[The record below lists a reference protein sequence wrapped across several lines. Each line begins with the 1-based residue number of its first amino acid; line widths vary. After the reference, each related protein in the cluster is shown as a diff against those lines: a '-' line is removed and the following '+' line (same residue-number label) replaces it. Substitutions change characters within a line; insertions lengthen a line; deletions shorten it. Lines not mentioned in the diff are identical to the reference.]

1 MKVLK
6 LRYLISRHQIYRRLN
21 LRIVN
26 RIVGRIVGRIVV
38 HNTPNNT
45 PNNTKLMNTKF
56 IQSQIDSIKHSPWG
70 FFVKKWRLTIVA
82 LAAIAIGGLLSL
94 TSMPLESDP
103 EVEIPLGLVSVS
115 FPGATPSD
123 VEELVTDKLETHL
136 KTLDDLKLLTSSS
149 SEGIASI
156 VVEFE
161 ASADL
166 TESIRQL
173 RDKVENAKTDLPEEA
188 NDPTVSEIRTND
200 APVITFS
207 LLGNLTPNEFE
218 SFADEL
224 EEKLEGI
231 HGVSKAVVSGI
242 ENKEMQVLIDIKALE
257 GFKLSL
263 GEITQAIQRNHVDFP
278 MGSVL
283 VNDFYY
289 QTSLKGQLKNVDDLL
304 NLPVTNREGRNVYL
318 KDIAEVREVFSKK
331 QSITKIYQDSTGT
344 FRPSVTIQ
352 VFKKTGA
359 SIIEMTDDAKEV
371 VEKFEREVL
380 PPSTEI
386 LTTGDNS
393 LFIREDIQT
402 LGKSGIQVVTIIF
415 LLLFIALGAKEATL
429 AAISIPFIFFISFI
443 VLYLTGET
451 FNFLVLFSLI
461 ISLGLIV
468 DTSIIMMEGVHENL
482 RDKKL
487 NSTDSALLAIKTY
500 KTPLTSSTFTTIS
513 AFVPMALMPGI
524 MGQYMSH
531 IPRTVTVTLFASLF
545 VATFLLPGM
554 AAHLFRNFKHEKSKP
569 ALLDRFMVPLQKWYG
584 EKITNILH
592 SKAKRR
598 SWVIGMILT
607 SIVAVSFPFV
617 GIMKVQMFPKLD
629 GDYFTVEIEGP
640 LGSKLE
646 DTLEIA
652 EGLEKYIVD
661 LPELDNFVT
670 IVGGSSLAITSDR
683 HGSSGLGIS
692 TSANKASITINLLE
706 KKQRAL
712 KAYDVSEMFRQ
723 KTKHIQGAKITIN
736 DLQTGPPTGADVE
749 VRITGDN
756 FEELENFA
764 KIVESELRK
773 VEGARDEDIDVQHG
787 TGEFH
792 FNIKRDQLEFYKLS
806 VLQLATELRTAV
818 YGSNNVKIIKSGNE
832 TPIIVKLDFRDE
844 SCVTDKMNQL
854 LSKRDQLTLCDLSPK
869 NIDQIK
875 RLLIATPKGQVSLSE
890 LVEVSL
896 EPTIT
901 TIRHRDAEKVVNVKA
916 YAKTGYLA
924 EDIRRDL
931 QSRLDNIKIP
941 AGISLDFGGE
951 FQEMHESFNSLFSA
965 MYVGLILI
973 IFILVLQFNSFR
985 QPLIII
991 FTLPLAF
998 IGVFFGMAAI
1008 GRNFSF
1014 PAFIGVVALMGVV
1027 VNDAIVL
1034 IDRIN
1039 NNIRAGMKKVEA
1051 IIQSGKE
1058 RLQPIF
1064 LTTVTTAT
1072 GVLPL
1077 VWAGSFWVDMAW
1089 AIFFGIIFATVLT
1102 LVMVPI
1108 FYNALES
1115 GKELEMIKKQEE
1127 N

>member
-1 MKVLK
+1 M
-6 LRYLISRHQIYRRLN
+6 IA
-21 LRIVN
+21 
-26 RIVGRIVGRIVV
+26 
-38 HNTPNNT
+38 
-45 PNNTKLMNTKF
+45 
-56 IQSQIDSIKHSPWG
+56 
-70 FFVKKWRLTIVA
+70 LT
-82 LAAIAIGGLLSL
+82 AIAIGGFLGLV
-94 TSMPLESDP
+94 SMPLESDP
-103 EVEIPLGLVSVS
+103 EVEIPIGLVSIS

-123 VEELVTDKLETHL
+123 VEKLVTDKVETHL
-136 KTLDDLKLLTSSS
+136 KNLDDLKLLTSTS
-149 SEGIASI
+149 SEGISSI
-156 VVEFE
+156 MVEFE

-166 TESIRQL
+166 TDSIRQL

-188 NDPTVSEIRTND
+188 NDPIVSEIRTND
-200 APVITFS
+200 TPIITFS
-207 LLGNLTPNEFE
+207 LLGNLTPKEFE
-218 SFADEL
+218 NFTDEL

-257 GFKLSL
+257 GYELSL
-263 GEITQAIQRNHVDFP
+263 GEVTQAIQKNHADFP
-278 MGSVL
+278 IGNIL
-283 VNDFYY
+283 IKDFYY
-289 QTSLKGQLKNVDDLL
+289 QTSLKGQLENEEDLL
-304 NLPVTNREGRNVYL
+304 NLPITNREGRNIYL
-318 KDIAEVREVFSKK
+318 KDIAEVREVFGKK
-331 QSITKIYQDSTGT
+331 QSITKIYQASKGI

-359 SIIEMTDDAKEV
+359 SIIEMTDSAKKV
-371 VEKFEREVL
+371 VAEFQRDVL

-393 LFIREDIQT
+393 VFIRDDIGT
-402 LGKSGIQVVTIIF
+402 LGTSGIQVIIIIF
-415 LLLFIALGAKEATL
+415 LLLFIALGVKEAML
-429 AAISIPFIFFISFI
+429 AALSIPFIFFISFI

-461 ISLGLIV
+461 ISLGLVV
-468 DTSIIMMEGVHENL
+468 DTSIIIMEGVHENM

-500 KTPLTSSTFTTIS
+500 KTPLISSTLTTIA

-524 MGQYMSH
+524 MGEYMSH
-531 IPRTVTVTLFASLF
+531 IPRTVTITLFASLF

-554 AAHLFRNFKHEKSKP
+554 AAHLFRNFKHEESKN
-569 ALLDRFMVPLQKWYG
+569 ALLDRFMTPLQKWYG
-584 EKITNILH
+584 IRIHNILH
-592 SKAKRR
+592 SKRKRR
-598 SWVIGMILT
+598 FWVIGMVLA
-607 SIVAVSFPFV
+607 SIIAVSFPFV
-617 GIMKVQMFPKLD
+617 GVMKVQMFPKWD
-629 GDYFTVEIEGP
+629 GDYFTVEIDGP

-646 DTLEIA
+646 NTLAIA
-652 EGLEKYIVD
+652 EELETYIVD

-670 IVGGSSLAITSDR
+670 IAGGGALALTSEGPD
-683 HGSSGLGIS
+683 SMGLGGT
-692 TSANKASITINLLE
+692 TSANKASITVNLLE
-706 KKQRAL
+706 KKQRKL
-712 KAYDVSEMFRQ
+712 KAYDISEMFRQ
-723 KTKHIQGAKITIN
+723 RIKHIQGAKITIN

-749 VRITGDN
+749 IRITGDN
-756 FEELENFA
+756 FSELEDFA
-764 KIVESELRK
+764 KVVESELK
-773 VEGARDEDIDVQHG
+773 QVEGTRNEDIDVSHG

-792 FNIKRDQLEFYKLS
+792 FKVKREQLEFYKLS
-806 VLQLATELRTAV
+806 VVQLATELRTAV
-818 YGSNNVKIIKSGNE
+818 YGSNSVKIIKGGDE
-832 TPIIVKLDFRDE
+832 TPIVVRLDFRDE
-844 SCVTDKMNQL
+844 SCVNNKTNQL
-854 LSKRDQLTLCDLSPK
+854 LSKRDQLTLCDLNPK

-875 RLLIATPKGQVSLSE
+875 RLLIMTPKGPVSLSE

-901 TIRHRDAEKVVNVKA
+901 TIRHRDAETVVNVKA
-916 YAKTGYLA
+916 FAETGYLA

-931 QSRLDNIKIP
+931 QERLSDIEIP
-941 AGISLDFGGE
+941 EGISLDFGGE
-951 FQEMHESFNSLFSA
+951 FQEMQESFNSLFSA

-973 IFILVLQFNSFR
+973 AFILVLQFNSFR
-985 QPLIII
+985 QPFIIL

-1014 PAFIGVVALMGVV
+1014 PAFIGIVALMGVV

-1039 NNIRAGMKKVEA
+1039 NNIRTGMKKVEA

-1115 GKELEMIKKQEE
+1115 GKELEEIKHDECQPPFL
-1127 N
+1127 

>member
-1 MKVLK
+1 
-6 LRYLISRHQIYRRLN
+6 
-21 LRIVN
+21 
-26 RIVGRIVGRIVV
+26 
-38 HNTPNNT
+38 
-45 PNNTKLMNTKF
+45 MNKKF
-56 IQSQIDSIKHSPWG
+56 IQEQIDSVKRSPWG
-70 FFVKKWRLTIVA
+70 FFVKKWRLTMIA
-82 LAAIAIGGLLSL
+82 LIAIAIGGVFGL

-103 EVEIPLGLVSVS
+103 EVEIPLGLVSVG

-123 VEELVTDKLETHL
+123 VEELVTDKMETNL
-136 KTLDDLKLLTSSS
+136 KTLDNLKLLTSSS
-149 SEGIASI
+149 SEGFSSI

-173 RDKVENAKTDLPEEA
+173 RDKVENAKNDLPEEA
-188 NDPTVSEIRTND
+188 TDPIVSEIRTND
-200 APVITFS
+200 FPVITFS
-207 LLGNLTPNEFE
+207 LLGNLTPQEFE
-218 SFADEL
+218 YFAEEL

-242 ENKEMQVLIDIKALE
+242 ESKEMQVLIDIKSLE
-257 GFKLSL
+257 GLNLSL
-263 GEITQAIQRNHVDFP
+263 GEVTQAIQSNHVDFP
-278 MGSVL
+278 MGNVL
-283 VNDFYY
+283 IKDFYY
-289 QTSLKGQLKNVDDLL
+289 QTSLKGQLENEEELM
-304 NLPVTNREGRNVYL
+304 NLPIANREGRNIYL
-318 KDIAEVREVFSKK
+318 KDIAEVREVFGKK
-331 QSITKIYQDSTGT
+331 NSITKIYQESTGV

-371 VEKFEREVL
+371 VETFEREVL

-393 LFIREDIQT
+393 VFIRDDIGT
-402 LGKSGIQVVTIIF
+402 LGASGLQVITIIF
-415 LLLFIALGAKEATL
+415 LLLFIALGAKEAAL
-429 AAISIPFIFFISFI
+429 AALSIPFIFFISFI

-487 NSTDSALLAIKTY
+487 NSTDSALLAIRTY
-500 KTPLTSSTFTTIS
+500 KIPLTSSTFTTIS

-524 MGQYMSH
+524 MGEYMSH

-554 AAHLFRNFKHEKSKP
+554 AAHLFKNFKHEKSKD
-569 ALLDRFMVPLQKWYG
+569 ALLDRFMTPFKKWYG
-584 EKITNILH
+584 KKIHSILK
-592 SKAKRR
+592 SKRKRR
-598 SWVIGMILT
+598 TWVIGMILT
-607 SIVAVSFPFV
+607 SLIAVSFPFV
-617 GIMKVQMFPKLD
+617 GIMQVQMFPKWD
-629 GDYFTVEIEGP
+629 GDYFTVEIDGP
-640 LGSKLE
+640 LGSELK
-646 DTLEIA
+646 DTLAIA
-652 EGLEKYIVD
+652 EEVEEHIVQ

-670 IVGGSSLAITSDR
+670 IVGGGALAFTSEGPDAMT
-683 HGSSGLGIS
+683 LGGT
-692 TSANKASITINLLE
+692 TSANKASITVNLL
-706 KKQRAL
+706 KKDLRTMQAF
-712 KAYDVSEMFRQ
+712 DISEILRQ
-723 KTKHIQGAKITIN
+723 QVKGIQGAKITVN
-736 DLQTGPPTGADVE
+736 DLQTGPPVGADVE
-749 VRITGDN
+749 VRITGDD
-756 FEELENFA
+756 FQELEAFA
-764 KIVESELRK
+764 KVIENELRQ
-773 VEGARDEDIDVQHG
+773 VEGARDEDIDVSHG

-792 FNIKRDQLEFYKLS
+792 FNVKREQLEFYNLS
-806 VLQLATELRTAV
+806 VIQLASELRTAV
-818 YGSNNVKIIKSGNE
+818 YGSNNVKIIKGGDE
-832 TPIIVKLDFRDE
+832 TPIVVRLDFRDDA
-844 SCVTDKMNQL
+844 CKKDKINQL
-854 LSKRDQLTLCDLSPK
+854 LSKRDRLTLCDLSPK
-869 NIDQIK
+869 NIDEIK
-875 RLLIATPKGQVSLSE
+875 RLLIMTPKGQVPLSE

-901 TIRHRDAEKVVNVKA
+901 VIRHRDAETVVNVKA
-916 YAKTGYLA
+916 FAESGYLA

-931 QSRLDNIKIP
+931 QDRLENIEIP
-941 AGISLDFGGE
+941 SGMALDFGGE
-951 FQEMHESFNSLFSA
+951 FQEMQESFNSLFGA

-1008 GRNFSF
+1008 GRSFSF
-1014 PAFIGVVALMGVV
+1014 PAFIGIVALMGVV

-1039 NNIRAGMKKVEA
+1039 NNIRSGMKKIDA
-1051 IIQSGKE
+1051 IVQSGKE

-1064 LTTVTTAT
+1064 LTTITTAT

-1115 GKELEMIKKQEE
+1115 GKELEMIKEAE
-1127 N
+1127 D

>member
-1 MKVLK
+1 
-6 LRYLISRHQIYRRLN
+6 
-21 LRIVN
+21 
-26 RIVGRIVGRIVV
+26 
-38 HNTPNNT
+38 
-45 PNNTKLMNTKF
+45 MNTKF
-56 IQSQIDSIKHSPWG
+56 IQSQIDSVKHSPWG
-70 FFVKKWRLTIVA
+70 FFVKKWRLAMVA
-82 LAAIAIGGLLSL
+82 LIAIAIGGFLSL
-94 TSMPLESDP
+94 VSMPLESDP
-103 EVEIPLGLVSVS
+103 EVEIPIGLVSVS

-123 VEELVTDKLETHL
+123 VEELVTDKMETHL
-136 KTLDDLKLLTSSS
+136 KTLDNLKLLTSSS
-149 SEGIASI
+149 SDSFSSI

-166 TESIRQL
+166 TDSIRQL

-200 APVITFS
+200 IPIITFS

-257 GFKLSL
+257 GYKLSL
-263 GEITQAIQRNHVDFP
+263 GEVTQAIQRNHVDFP
-278 MGSVL
+278 MGNVL
-283 VNDFYY
+283 IKDFYY
-289 QTSLKGQLKNVDDLL
+289 QTSLKGQLENADDLL
-304 NLPVTNREGRNVYL
+304 NLPITNREGRNIYL
-318 KDIAEVREVFSKK
+318 KDIAEVREVFGKK
-331 QSITKIYQDSTGT
+331 NSITKIYQESTGT

-359 SIIEMTDDAKEV
+359 SIIEMTDEAKEV

-393 LFIREDIQT
+393 VFIREDIQT
-402 LGKSGIQVVTIIF
+402 LCKSGIQVIAIIF
-415 LLLFIALGAKEATL
+415 ILLFVALGTKEAIL
-429 AAISIPFIFFISFI
+429 AALGIPFIFFISFI
-443 VLYLTGET
+443 ALYLTGET

-487 NSTDSALLAIKTY
+487 NSTDSALLAIRTY
-500 KTPLTSSTFTTIS
+500 KTPLISSTFTTIS
-513 AFVPMALMPGI
+513 AFIPMALMPGI
-524 MGQYMSH
+524 MGEYMSH
-531 IPRTVTVTLFASLF
+531 IPRTVTITLFASLF

-554 AAHLFRNFKHEKSKP
+554 AAHLFRNFKHEESKP
-569 ALLDRFMVPLQKWYG
+569 PLLDRFMTPLRKWYG

-592 SKAKRR
+592 SKTKRR
-598 SWVIGMILT
+598 TWVIGMILT

-617 GIMKVQMFPKLD
+617 GIMKVQMFPKWD
-629 GDYFTVEIEGP
+629 GDYFTVEIDGP

-646 DTLEIA
+646 DTLAIA
-652 EGLEKYIVD
+652 EELEKYIVE

-670 IVGGSSLAITSDR
+670 IAGGGALAITSGHD
-683 HGSSGLGIS
+683 GGGVGGTTSS
-692 TSANKASITINLLE
+692 NKASITVNLLE
-706 KKQRAL
+706 KKQRTL
-712 KAYDVSEMFRQ
+712 KAYEISEMFRQ
-723 KTKHIQGAKITIN
+723 QVKHVQGAKITIN

-756 FEELENFA
+756 FEELEGFA
-764 KIVESELRK
+764 KVVENELRQ

-792 FNIKRDQLEFYKLS
+792 FNIKREQLEFYKLS
-806 VLQLATELRTAV
+806 VIQLATELRTAV
-818 YGSNNVKIIKSGNE
+818 YGSNSVKIIKSGDE
-832 TPIIVKLDFRDE
+832 TPIVVRLDFRDE
-844 SCVTDKMNQL
+844 SCTNDKMNQL
-854 LSKRDQLTLCDLSPK
+854 LSKRDQLTLCDLNPK

-875 RLLIATPKGQVSLSE
+875 RLLITTQKGQVPLSE

-901 TIRHRDAEKVVNVKA
+901 TIRHRDTDTVVNVKA
-916 YAKTGYLA
+916 YAETGYLA

-931 QSRLDNIKIP
+931 QDRLDNVKIP
-941 AGISLDFGGE
+941 DGITLDFGGE
-951 FQEMHESFNSLFSA
+951 FQEMQESFNSLFSA

-1027 VNDAIVL
+1027 VNDAIIL

-1039 NNIRAGMKKVEA
+1039 NNIRAGRKKVEA

-1064 LTTVTTAT
+1064 LTTITTAT

-1115 GKELEMIKKQEE
+1115 GKELEMIKEDE
-1127 N
+1127 S

>member
-1 MKVLK
+1 MKK
-6 LRYLISRHQIYRRLN
+6 DLIQ
-21 LRIVN
+21 
-26 RIVGRIVGRIVV
+26 
-38 HNTPNNT
+38 
-45 PNNTKLMNTKF
+45 K
-56 IQSQIDSIKHSPWG
+56 QIDSVKHSPWG
-70 FFVKKWRLTIVA
+70 FFVRKWRLTLVA
-82 LAAIAIGGLLSL
+82 LIAIAIGGFLSL

-103 EVEIPLGLVSVS
+103 EVEIPLGLVTVA

-123 VEELVTDKLETHL
+123 VEELVTDKMETQL

-149 SEGIASI
+149 SEGISSI
-156 VVEFE
+156 MVEFE
-161 ASADL
+161 ASSDL

-188 NDPTVSEIRTND
+188 NDPIVSEIRTND
-200 APVITFS
+200 TPIITFS

-218 SFADEL
+218 YFTEEL

-242 ENKEMQVLIDIKALE
+242 ENKEMQVLIDIKSLE
-257 GFKLSL
+257 GFNLSL
-263 GEITQAIQRNHVDFP
+263 GEVTQAIQRNHVDFP
-278 MGSVL
+278 MGTVL
-283 VNDFYY
+283 IKDFHY
-289 QTSLKGQLKNVDDLL
+289 QTSLKGQLENEDDLL
-304 NLPVTNREGRNVYL
+304 NLPITNREGRNIYL

-331 QSITKIYQDSTGT
+331 QSITKIYQEETGT

-371 VEKFEREVL
+371 VERFQREVL

-393 LFIREDIQT
+393 VFIREDIQT
-402 LGKSGIQVVTIIF
+402 LGKSGIQVISIIF
-415 LLLFIALGAKEATL
+415 ILLLIALGAKEAIL

-443 VLYLTGET
+443 TLYLTGET

-482 RDKKL
+482 MEKKL
-487 NSTDSALLAIKTY
+487 NSTDSALLAIRTY
-500 KTPLTSSTFTTIS
+500 KTPLISSTFTTIS
-513 AFVPMALMPGI
+513 AFIPMALMPGI
-524 MGQYMSH
+524 MGEYMSH
-531 IPRTVTVTLFASLF
+531 IPRTVTITLFASLF

-569 ALLDRFMVPLQKWYG
+569 ALLDRFMGPLRKWYG
-584 EKITNILH
+584 KRITNILH
-592 SKAKRR
+592 SKSKRR

-607 SIVAVSFPFV
+607 SMVAVSLPFV
-617 GIMKVQMFPKLD
+617 GIMKVQMFPKWD

-640 LGSKLE
+640 LGSELE
-646 DTLEIA
+646 DTLAIA
-652 EGLEKYIVD
+652 EELEEYIVD

-670 IVGGSSLAITSDR
+670 IAGGGALALTKEGP
-683 HGSSGLGIS
+683 GSAGLGGS
-692 TSANKASITINLLE
+692 TSANKASITVNLLK
-706 KKQRAL
+706 KKQRTL
-712 KAYDVSEMFRQ
+712 KAFDISDMFRQ
-723 KTKHIQGAKITIN
+723 KVKHIQGAKITIN

-749 VRITGDN
+749 VRITGDD

-764 KIVESELRK
+764 KVVENELK
-773 VEGARDEDIDVQHG
+773 QVEGSRDEDIDVQHG

-792 FNIKRDQLEFYKLS
+792 FNVKREQLEFYKLS

-818 YGSNNVKIIKSGNE
+818 YGSNSVKIIKSGDE
-832 TPIIVKLDFRDE
+832 TPIVVRLDFRDAACKE
-844 SCVTDKMNQL
+844 DKINQL
-854 LSKRDQLTLCDLSPK
+854 LSKRDQLTLCDLNPK

-875 RLLIATPKGQVSLSE
+875 RLLIATSKGQVPLSE

-901 TIRHRDAEKVVNVKA
+901 TIRHRDTEKVVNVKA
-916 YAKTGYLA
+916 FAETGYLA

-931 QSRLDNIKIP
+931 QDRLDHIKTP
-941 AGISLDFGGE
+941 DGIALDFGGE
-951 FQEMHESFNSLFSA
+951 FQEMQESFNSLFSA

-1014 PAFIGVVALMGVV
+1014 PAFIGVIALMGVV

-1039 NNIRAGMKKVEA
+1039 NNIRAGMKKIDA

-1064 LTTVTTAT
+1064 LTTITTAT

-1115 GKELEMIKKQEE
+1115 GKELEVVKHAED
-1127 N
+1127 